1 MNINNKG
8 DSNISQLS
16 LDGKTIT
23 GNKDMANS
31 FNKFFTEV
39 GPNLDKLIPNSN
51 LLRNTDD
58 YLPPRIPH
66 SLLLYPSTPN
76 EISDIISS
84 LDDSKSS
91 GPSTISI
98 KILKIANNHISCT
111 FSDICNISF
120 NEGIFPDI
128 NKIAK
133 VIPIYKDGSMKDI
146 NNYRPISL
154 LPIFSKI
161 MEKNVAVRLNNFL
174 ELHSV
179 IFPNQFGF
187 SAGCSTT
194 HALVSITQAINKTI
208 DNQKFGCG
216 VFIDLKKA
224 FDTVNHDILLLKM
237 EHYGIRGTAY
247 SWFSHIYLIENNLSI

>member
-1 MNINNKG
+1 MNNMKNLRKGIKNILNINNEG

-23 GNKDMANS
+23 GNIDMANS
-31 FNKFFTEV
+31 FNKYFIEV

-51 LLRNTDD
+51 LLWNDNV

-84 LDDSKSS
+84 LDDYKSS

-98 KILKIANNHISCT
+98 KILKIATNHISCT
-111 FSDICNISF
+111 FSDIRNISF
-120 NEGIFPDI
+120 NGGIFPDI

-133 VIPIYKDGSMKDI
+133 VIPIYKDGSMTDI
-146 NNYRPISL
+146 NNYCPISL

-161 MEKNVAVRLNNFL
+161 MEKIVAVRLNNFL

-187 SAGCSTT
+187 RAGCSTT

-208 DNQKFGCG
+208 DNQIFGCG

-224 FDTVNHDILLLKM
+224 FDTQP
-237 EHYGIRGTAY
+237 
-247 SWFSHIYLIENNLSI
+247 